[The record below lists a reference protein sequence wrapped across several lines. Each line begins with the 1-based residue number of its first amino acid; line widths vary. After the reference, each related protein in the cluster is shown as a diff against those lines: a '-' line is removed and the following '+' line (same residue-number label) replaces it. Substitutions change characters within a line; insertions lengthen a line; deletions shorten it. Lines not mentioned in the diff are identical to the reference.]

1 MTLTCSCCVRCN
13 GDSFSGF
20 QQICEFLL
28 RHSLLN
34 VVSELK
40 YVLNKLK
47 IGSLLKHFA
56 VNTDFLFSIFFFL
69 SLNYGVVA
77 DLVDWTY

>member
-1 MTLTCSCCVRCN
+1 MTCSCCVRCN

-20 QQICEFLL
+20 QQISEFLWG
-28 RHSLLN
+28 HSFLN

-47 IGSLLKHFA
+47 IGSLLKRFA
-56 VNTDFLFSIFFFL
+56 VNISIFFLDFF
-69 SLNYGVVA
+69 VP
-77 DLVDWTY
+77 